1 MRYLRPREF
10 RHNPRQ
16 PIELLDSVVRR
27 FEANRVTF
35 TEQEALEDVWA
46 RGEEVRLRE
55 DPRFWE
61 LERIGHFHLSHH
73 RLANDLLAARLW
85 QGVWDGRDVPL
96 ELETLDAA
104 NSGEFH
110 VFSSRDSR
118 FVEKG
123 GQLFL
128 TV

>member
-16 PIELLDSVVRR
+16 PIELLDSVVHR
-27 FEANRVTF
+27 FEASRVTL

-61 LERIGHFHLSHH
+61 LERVGHFHLSQQ
-73 RLANDLLAARLW
+73 RLANRLLADRLW
-85 QGVWDGRDVPL
+85 KGLWSGSNVDD
-96 ELETLDAA
+96 ELAGLDADHPEA
-104 NSGEFH
+104 FH
-110 VFSSRDSR
+110 VF
-118 FVEKG
+118 
-123 GQLFL
+123 L
-128 TV
+128 